1 MLLDQSFPSLSRP
14 IQPALTLIKS
24 GFDILRETP
33 RRVLLIQR
41 KRAFWRLRQPITVP
55 VPRKEVWMKRL
66 RIAIVGFGRLGR
78 ACAAAILDASDME
91 LAGVVRHTSATLPPP
106 FAHTPAV
113 GHIRDLANVDVA
125 LVCVPAEKPPGVALQ
140 LLQCRIPIVECSQQ
154 LDDARLSNYEA
165 IQSAAHRHR
174 VPAIVGAGWDPGA
187 LPLLRRLFDVLI
199 PHGQTALTRH
209 PGVALHHS
217 AAIEDIRGVEEALI
231 GERRDA
237 DHKLRRYVYL
247 HLAPHA
253 DPQAVSH
260 AIKAD
265 PLFVDAPTEVFALPE
280 LAALE
285 APSGLVIERRSGD
298 ATAGGH
304 SSLSLDARFDVW
316 DFAARIMVDASRAI
330 VHLEPGA
337 HRYALGL
344 TVMPK

>member
-1 MLLDQSFPSLSRP
+1 
-14 IQPALTLIKS
+14 
-24 GFDILRETP
+24 
-33 RRVLLIQR
+33 
-41 KRAFWRLRQPITVP
+41 
-55 VPRKEVWMKRL
+55 MKRL

-78 ACAAAILDASDME
+78 ACAAAILDTSDLE
-91 LAGVVRHTSATLPPP
+91 LVGVVRHASTELPAP

-125 LVCVPAEKPPGVALQ
+125 LVCVPPEQPPGVALQ
-140 LLQCRIPIVECSQQ
+140 LLQCRTPIVECSQQ
-154 LDDARLSNYEA
+154 PDDARLSNYQATEA
-165 IQSAAHRHR
+165 AAHRHR

-187 LPLLRRLFDVLI
+187 LPLLQRLFDVLI

-217 AAIEDIRGVEEALI
+217 TAIEDIPGVEEALT
-231 GERRDA
+231 GEWRDA
-237 DHKLRRYVYL
+237 EHKLRRYVYL

-253 DPQAVSH
+253 DAQAVSQ

-280 LAALE
+280 LTALE
-285 APSGLVIERRSGD
+285 APSGLVIERRGSD
-298 ATAGGH
+298 ASAGGH

-316 DFAARIMVDASRAI
+316 EFAARIMVDAARAI
-330 VHLEPGA
+330 VHLAPGA

-344 TVMPK
+344 TGMPK

>member
-1 MLLDQSFPSLSRP
+1 
-14 IQPALTLIKS
+14 
-24 GFDILRETP
+24 
-33 RRVLLIQR
+33 
-41 KRAFWRLRQPITVP
+41 
-55 VPRKEVWMKRL
+55 
-66 RIAIVGFGRLGR
+66 
-78 ACAAAILDASDME
+78 
-91 LAGVVRHTSATLPPP
+91 
-106 FAHTPAV
+106 V

-125 LVCVPAEKPPGVALQ
+125 LVCVPAESPPGVALQ

-154 LDDARLSNYEA
+154 ADDTRLSNYEA
-165 IQSAAHRHR
+165 IQTAARRHR

-187 LPLLRRLFDVLI
+187 LPLLQRLFDLLI

-237 DHKLRRYVYL
+237 DHQLRRYVYL

-253 DPQAVSH
+253 DAQAVSH

-285 APSGLVIERRSGD
+285 APSGLVIERRSSA

-304 SSLSLDARFDVW
+304 SALSLDVRFDLW
-316 DFAARIMVDASRAI
+316 EFAARIMVDASRAI
-330 VHLEPGA
+330 AHLEPGA
-337 HRYALGL
+337 HRYAFGL
-344 TVMPK
+344 TGMPQSSSA